1 MKRKK
6 AIVDKSYCVACGA
19 CINEC
24 PKKVIKIHKGLFAE
38 VDIQNCVGCGKCAKI
53 CPASVI
59 DMIQVEAFTPEI
71 EVKSEEVLI

>member
-6 AIVDKSYCVACGA
+6 AIIDKNYCVACGA

-24 PKKVIKIHKGLFAE
+24 PKNAIKIHKGLFAE
-38 VDIQNCVGCGKCAKI
+38 VDIEKCIGCNKCEKI

-59 DMIQVEAFTPEI
+59 TMINTEEA
-71 EVKSEEVLI
+71 K